1 MITIKYFILLTCLTL
16 IFLSSNARNLSFEK
30 QQKPVKIIFDTDM
43 LTDPEDVNAL
53 CLLNA
58 FADEGEAEILACVA
72 NGHEAN
78 RASGAAINVVNTF
91 YHRPN
96 IPIGTYK
103 GGYTNKKS
111 TYTPILRDSFPHD
124 VPNDDELPSALD
136 IYREI
141 LSKQP
146 DHSVVIVS
154 VGFLLNLKDL
164 IYSKPDKFSNLN
176 GRDLVCAKVKELVV
190 MGGKYPEGREYNFY
204 FGGVGAAA
212 KDVAENWPDEVPIMF
227 SGYEIGERIISG
239 KNYKKQLPHCPL
251 LLALKNAYD
260 AISRGRESWD
270 ETAVIYGIRGLSY
283 KGKEYW
289 KTQSKGS
296 VLIDC
301 LDGSNKWLPSPDKN
315 QSYLIESMNPDS
327 LGSFMENLIL
337 KSINNAIRK

>member
-1 MITIKYFILLTCLTL
+1 MITIKYCILLMPLTL
-16 IFLSSNARNLSFEK
+16 IFLSCNARNLSYDAQK
-30 QQKPVKIIFDTDM
+30 KPVKIIFDTDM

-58 FADEGEAEILACVA
+58 FADEGEAEIVACVA

-78 RASGAAINVVNTF
+78 RASGAAIDVVNTF

-124 VPNDDELPSALD
+124 APNDDELPNALD

-141 LSKQP
+141 LSRQP

-164 IYSKPDKFSNLN
+164 IYSKPDKFSKLN
-176 GRDLVCAKVKELVV
+176 GKDLICAKVKELVV

-204 FGGVGAAA
+204 FGGVSSAA
-212 KDVAENWPDEVPIMF
+212 KDVVENWPNEVPVMF

-239 KNYKKQLPHCPL
+239 KNYKNQLPYCPL

-270 ETAVIYGIRGLSY
+270 ETAVIYGISGLSY
-283 KGKEYW
+283 NGKEYW

-296 VLIDC
+296 VLVDC

>member
-1 MITIKYFILLTCLTL
+1 MINQKRFILLLPLVL
-16 IFLSSNARNLSFEK
+16 IFLSCHAQKLTDGSQK
-30 QQKPVKIIFDTDM
+30 KPVKIIFDTDM

-78 RASGAAINVVNTF
+78 RASGATIDVVNTF

-111 TYTPILRDSFPHD
+111 TYTPILRDNFPHD
-124 VPNDDELPSALD
+124 APNDDKLPDALA
-136 IYREI
+136 IYREV

-154 VGFLLNLKDL
+154 VGFLLNLQDL
-164 IYSKPDKFSNLN
+164 MNSKPDKFSSLN
-176 GRDLVCAKVKELVV
+176 GKDLIRAKVKELVV

-204 FGGVGAAA
+204 YGGVGAAA
-212 KDVAENWPDEVPIMF
+212 KDVVENWPDEIPVMF
-227 SGYEIGERIISG
+227 SGYEIGEQIISG
-239 KNYKKQLPHCPL
+239 KIYKSQLGYSPL
-251 LLALKNAYD
+251 LLALKNASN
-260 AISRGRESWD
+260 AINRGRESWD
-270 ETAVIYGIRGLSY
+270 ETAVIYAIRGLSY
-283 KGKEYW
+283 NGQAYW
-289 KTQSKGS
+289 KKQSQGS
-296 VLIDC
+296 VVVDC

-315 QSYLIESMNPDS
+315 QSYLIQAMHPDS
-327 LGSFMENLIL
+327 LGSFMEELIL
-337 KSINNAIRK
+337 KSVNSAIKK

>member
-1 MITIKYFILLTCLTL
+1 MIAKKTCILLMLLIL
-16 IFLSSNARNLSFEK
+16 IFLSCNSQNLSSYDRE
-30 QQKPVKIIFDTDM
+30 KPVKIIFDTDM

-78 RASGAAINVVNTF
+78 RASGAAIDVVNTF
-91 YHRPN
+91 YHRPD

-124 VPNDDELPSALD
+124 APSDDELPDALAV
-136 IYREI
+136 YRET

-146 DHSVVIVS
+146 DRSVVIIS
-154 VGFLLNLKDL
+154 VGFLLNLQNL
-164 IYSKPDKFSNLN
+164 MNSKPDKFS
-176 GRDLVCAKVKELVV
+176 DLDGKDLIRTKVKELVV

-204 FGGVGAAA
+204 YGGVASAA
-212 KDVAENWPDEVPIMF
+212 KDVVENWPDEVPIMF
-227 SGYEIGERIISG
+227 SGYEIGEKIISG
-239 KNYKKQLPHCPL
+239 KNYKYQLAFSPL
-251 LLALKNAYD
+251 LIALKNAYD
-260 AISRGRESWD
+260 AISHGRESWD

-289 KTQSKGS
+289 KAQSEGS
-296 VLIDC
+296 VLVDC
-301 LDGSNKWLPSPDKN
+301 INGSNKWISSPDKN
-315 QSYLIESMNPDS
+315 QSYLIQSMDPDS
-327 LGSFMENLIL
+327 LGLFMENLIL
-337 KSINNAIRK
+337 KSINNSIKK

>member
-1 MITIKYFILLTCLTL
+1 MITIKYCILLMPLTL
-16 IFLSSNARNLSFEK
+16 IFLSCNARNLSYDAQK
-30 QQKPVKIIFDTDM
+30 KPVKIIFDTDM

-78 RASGAAINVVNTF
+78 RASGAAIDVVNTF

-124 VPNDDELPSALD
+124 VPNDDELPNALD

-164 IYSKPDKFSNLN
+164 IYSKPDKLSKLN
-176 GRDLVCAKVKELVV
+176 GKDLIRAKVKELVV

-204 FGGVGAAA
+204 FGGVSAAA
-212 KDVAENWPDEVPIMF
+212 KDVVENWPDEVPVMF

-239 KNYKKQLPHCPL
+239 KNYKNQLPYCPL

-270 ETAVIYGIRGLSY
+270 ETAVIYGTRGLSY
-283 KGKEYW
+283 NGKVYW

-296 VLIDC
+296 VLVDC